1 MIYDAGHEPDVIRHM
16 ELRQLRDDPAMWE
29 ILEVRARA
37 LAHQETADDA
47 ILGEATVIFQ
57 IGDGRYGVSAQL
69 VREVQPLAG
78 YTPLPGT
85 PPFVFGLINLRG
97 RLLAALDIRPLLGVA
112 AASPRPGAALL
123 IVSAG
128 GIEVGL
134 LADEVIEIRR
144 CATRL
149 SPALASADG
158 QVVAWVRGID
168 SGLTVLLDLALLL
181 ADSRLVVN
189 NISDRELLLSV

>member
-16 ELRQLRDDPAMWE
+16 ELRQLRDNPAIWE
-29 ILEVRARA
+29 ILEARARA

-57 IGDGRYGVSAQL
+57 IGDGRYGVSARL
-69 VREVQPLAG
+69 VREVQPLTD
-78 YTPLPGT
+78 YTPLPSM
-85 PPFVFGLINLRG
+85 PPFVLGLINLRG
-97 RLLAALDIRPLLGVA
+97 RLLAALDIRPLLGVPV
-112 AASPRPGAALL
+112 ASPRPGAALL

-149 SPALASADG
+149 SPALTSAEG
-158 QVVAWVRGID
+158 QVGAWVRGID

-181 ADSRLVVN
+181 ADPRLVVN
-189 NISDRELLLSV
+189 NAGDRGLLLSV

>member
-16 ELRQLRDDPAMWE
+16 KLRQLRDNPAIWE
-29 ILEVRARA
+29 ILEARARA
-37 LAHQETADDA
+37 LAHQEAADDT

-57 IGDGRYGVSAQL
+57 IGDGRYGVSARL
-69 VREVQPLAG
+69 VREVQPLTD
-78 YTPLPGT
+78 YTPLPST
-85 PPFVFGLINLRG
+85 PLFVLGLINLRG
-97 RLLAALDIRPLLGVA
+97 RLLAALDIRPLLGVPV
-112 AASPRPGAALL
+112 ASPRPGAALL

-134 LADEVIEIRR
+134 LADEVIEVRR

-149 SPALASADG
+149 SPVLASADG
-158 QVVAWVRGID
+158 QVGAWVRGID

-189 NISDRELLLSV
+189 NTGVRELLLSV